1 MRVSVAAIKLSI
13 PRYHIDYWR
22 RTGLLPGEA
31 ELGFFDLRRIQFIW
45 ECRNRRIGLRRIRRM
60 MRSPDLMT
68 NLSLASTDF
77 GVCFRVDGVMYSE
90 PELGQLA
97 LIPYD
102 TDQTQGEEQT
112 RILALK
118 KKAEPEDRIKVLEEA
133 YAEALATDDKKRLL
147 RVLAEIL
154 KLQPAHPGALIERG
168 NLAFDEGRWNR
179 ALAFYEEAAKK
190 NPDCVEAVYNTANAY
205 FKQGKYAPA
214 IRYFQESIRLDP
226 DFPESHFNLAV
237 LYLKLGHGDPAR
249 AYFEAYLELDPDSEW
264 SEQARQFIVDIDQQ
278 KSMDRGLIDA

>member
-1 MRVSVAAIKLSI
+1 MRVSVAAVKLSI

-31 ELGFFDLRRIQFIW
+31 DLAFSDLRRIQFIW
-45 ECRNRRIGLRRIRRM
+45 DCRNRRIPLSRIRRM
-60 MRSPDLMT
+60 MRHPDLMPT
-68 NLSLASTDF
+68 LALASTDF
-77 GVCFRVDGVMYSE
+77 GVCFRVDGTMYAD

-97 LIPYD
+97 LIPAKP
-102 TDQTQGEEQT
+102 QAEEAP
-112 RILALK
+112 RVVELK
-118 KKAEPEDRIKVLEEA
+118 KKTPPEDRIKVLEEA

-154 KLQPAHPGALIERG
+154 KIQPGHPGALIERG

-179 ALAFYEEAAKK
+179 ALAFYEEAARK

-226 DFPESHFNLAV
+226 DFPESHFNLAI

-249 AYFEAYLELDPDSEW
+249 AYFEAYLELDSESEW
-264 SEQARQFIVDIDQQ
+264 SEQARQFIADIDQQ
-278 KSMDRGLIDA
+278 KNMSLGLIDA